1 MGITYKKPV
10 PTPEQIREEYKVPQH
25 VKELKAKRDQEIKDV
40 IAGKDDRFLVII
52 GPCSAD
58 REDSVLD
65 YLTRLAKVN
74 EKVSDKL
81 IIIPRVYT
89 NKPRTTGEGYKGMVH
104 QPDPEQAPDLLGG
117 LKAIRELHIKAA
129 DVSGMTCADEMLYP
143 ENFMYLDDILSYVA
157 VGARSVENQQHR
169 LVVSGMDIAAGMKNP
184 TSGGL
189 GVMLNSVLAGQIPQ
203 EFLYRQ
209 YEVHTDGNP
218 YAHCILRGAVN
229 KYGASFPNYYYE
241 DLLMLSQLYA
251 KRELQNPAAVV
262 DANHANSNKKFKE
275 QIRIVHDILNSRK
288 LNGDINKLVKGV
300 MIESY
305 IEEGNQPVGGGCY
318 GKSITD
324 PCLGW
329 DDTERLLLEIAEKC

>member
-1 MGITYKKPV
+1 MGITYKEPV

-25 VKELKAKRDQEIKDV
+25 VVELKKKRDQEIKDV
-40 IAGKDDRFLVII
+40 IAGKDDRFLVVV

-65 YLTRLAKVN
+65 YLTRLAKLN
-74 EKVSDKL
+74 EKVSDRL
-81 IIIPRVYT
+81 LIIPRVYT

-104 QPDPEQAPDLLGG
+104 QPDPEAKPDLLAG

-184 TSGGL
+184 TSGGM

-229 KYGASFPNYYYE
+229 KYGSSFPNYYYE
-241 DLLMLSQLYA
+241 DLVLLSELYA
-251 KRELQNPAAVV
+251 ERELQNPAAVV
-262 DANHANSNKKFKE
+262 DANHANSNKKYKE
-275 QIRIVHDILNSRK
+275 QIRIVNDILNSRK
-288 LNGDINKLVKGV
+288 MNADVHKLVKGV

-305 IEEGNQPVGGGCY
+305 IEEGNQKVGGGCY

-329 DDTERLLLEIAEKC
+329 NDTEQLLLEIAERC

>member
-1 MGITYKKPV
+1 MGITYKEPV
-10 PTPEQIREEYKVPQH
+10 PTPEQIRQEYKVPQH
-25 VKELKAKRDQEIKDV
+25 VAELKKKRDQEIKDV
-40 IAGKDDRFLVII
+40 IAGKDDRFLVVI

-65 YLTRLAKVN
+65 YLTRLSKVN

-104 QPDPEQAPDLLGG
+104 QPDPEQKPDLLGG

-184 TSGGL
+184 TTGGM

-218 YAHCILRGAVN
+218 YAHCILRGAVD
-229 KYGASFPNYYYE
+229 KYGSAYPNYYYE
-241 DLLMLSQLYA
+241 DLLLLSEAYA
-251 KRELQNPAAVV
+251 KRDLENPACVV
-262 DANHANSNKKFKE
+262 DANHANSNKKYKE
-275 QIRIVHDILNSRK
+275 QIRIVNDILNSR
-288 LNGDINKLVKGV
+288 NMNPDIKKLVKGV
-300 MIESY
+300 MVESY

-329 DDTERLLLEIAEKC
+329 DDTERLLYNLAEKC

>member
-10 PTPEQIREEYKVPQH
+10 PTPEQICEEYKVPKH

-40 IAGKDDRFLVII
+40 ITGKDDRFLVII

-65 YLTRLAKVN
+65 YVTRLAKVN
-74 EKVSDKL
+74 EKVSDRL

-129 DVSGMTCADEMLYP
+129 DVGGMTCADEMLYP
-143 ENFMYLDDILSYVA
+143 ENHMYLDDILSYVA
-157 VGARSVENQQHR
+157 VGARSVEDQQHR

>member
-10 PTPEQIREEYKVPQH
+10 PTPEQIREEYKVPRH

>member
-329 DDTERLLLEIAEKC
+329 EKTERLILDIAELL

>member
-74 EKVSDKL
+74 EKVSDRL

-288 LNGDINKLVKGV
+288 LNGDVNKLVKGV

-329 DDTERLLLEIAEKC
+329 DDTERLLYEIAEKC

>member
-10 PTPEQIREEYKVPQH
+10 PTPDQIREEYKVPQH

>member
-10 PTPEQIREEYKVPQH
+10 PTPEQICEEYKVPKH

-40 IAGKDDRFLVII
+40 ITGKDDRFLVII

-65 YLTRLAKVN
+65 YVTRLAKVN
-74 EKVSDKL
+74 EKVSDRL

-129 DVSGMTCADEMLYP
+129 DVGGMTCADEMLYP
-143 ENFMYLDDILSYVA
+143 ENHMYLDDILSYVA
-157 VGARSVENQQHR
+157 VGARSVEDQQHR

-203 EFLYRQ
+203 EFIYRQ

-241 DLLMLSQLYA
+241 DLVMLSQLYA

-288 LNGDINKLVKGV
+288 LNGDVKKLVKGV

>member
-203 EFLYRQ
+203 EFIYRQ
-209 YEVHTDGNP
+209 YEVHTDGNS

-241 DLLMLSQLYA
+241 DLVMLSQLYA

-288 LNGDINKLVKGV
+288 LNGDVKKLVKGV

>member
-1 MGITYKKPV
+1 
-10 PTPEQIREEYKVPQH
+10 
-25 VKELKAKRDQEIKDV
+25 
-40 IAGKDDRFLVII
+40 
-52 GPCSAD
+52 
-58 REDSVLD
+58 
-65 YLTRLAKVN
+65 
-74 EKVSDKL
+74 
-81 IIIPRVYT
+81 
-89 NKPRTTGEGYKGMVH
+89 MVH

-129 DVSGMTCADEMLYP
+129 DVGGMTCADEMLYP
-143 ENFMYLDDILSYVA
+143 ENHMYLDDILSYVA
-157 VGARSVENQQHR
+157 VGARSVEDQQHR

-203 EFLYRQ
+203 EFIYRQ

-241 DLLMLSQLYA
+241 DLVMLSQLYA

-288 LNGDINKLVKGV
+288 LNGDVKKLVKGV